1 MTGLAQ
7 AVVSALNRFFDEYL
21 DQDELEEKIEF
32 HHNLEEKEQRLKKDA
47 AAYRKKAGE
56 YAGCIRELYLDK
68 VRGIISEREYLEFSR
83 DFSAEKERLERLA
96 EGAGEQLAAL
106 RENEQRG
113 NSRRQLIEQYTKV
126 EKLDREM
133 VEKLIDHIAVGRRIP
148 GTRDVP
154 VKIYWNF

>member
-1 MTGLAQ
+1 M
-7 AVVSALNRFFDEYL
+7 
-21 DQDELEEKIEF
+21 
-32 HHNLEEKEQRLKKDA
+32 
-47 AAYRKKAGE
+47 
-56 YAGCIRELYLDK
+56 
-68 VRGIISEREYLEFSR
+68 
-83 DFSAEKERLERLA
+83 A